1 MKDSLKQLILLQFI
15 IPGFIMLLL
24 APHAYAHTGIGPHNG
39 WMHGFMHPLAGL
51 DHVLAMIAVGLWA
64 TQTGGRAVWVV
75 PLTFVAV
82 MVLGGFLGVTT
93 PAFTFTTHGIAISLM
108 ILGILIVTALR
119 LPLVVS
125 AFLVGLFALGHGYV
139 HGSEMPPNISALSYS
154 AGFTLA
160 TVWLHLCGIG
170 IALFIKKLGR
180 IYWLRLTGI
189 VVAGVGGYF
198 WLAG

>member
-15 IPGFIMLLL
+15 ILGLIMLLL

-51 DHVLAMIAVGLWA
+51 DHVLAMLAVGLWA

-75 PLTFVAV
+75 PLTFVTV
-82 MVLGGFLGVTT
+82 MVLGGFLGMMT
-93 PAFTFTTHGIAISLM
+93 PALTFIEHGIAISL
-108 ILGILIVTALR
+108 LVSGVLIVAALR
-119 LPLVVS
+119 LPLVAS
-125 AFLVGLFALGHGYV
+125 AFLVGLFALCHGYA
-139 HGSEMPPNISALSYS
+139 HGDEMPQNISAFSYS

-170 IALFIKKLGR
+170 IALFIKRLGH